1 MTAARADQKRVLGIV
16 GSPRRGG
23 NTETLVD
30 EVLRGAEEAGAQVAK
45 IILSELNIA
54 PCRACD
60 GCADTGECVQRDDM
74 SALLARMQ
82 ASQVWVLGTPVYW
95 WGPTAQFKTFVDR
108 WYSAQRTVDFREQ
121 RAVLAIPMEDGN
133 VSGARYVVG
142 MMAEALDYLGVEL
155 FATVLAPGVLDPG
168 AVRGHED
175 VLAMARRAGREAV
188 TSPPVSEEVGAGE
201 DVAPPAQPAG
211 PNGATMSID
220 DLFSISGPRMVVAG
234 APIPL
239 PRQHEVLVG
248 RVKPGVSPQP
258 DVDLVVHGG
267 DLAGVSRQHARLVRG
282 LEGWFVED
290 LRSTNGTFVNGVE
303 ALPGQRVRLRSG
315 DYVRFGHLTLLFY
328 EE

>member
-1 MTAARADQKRVLGIV
+1 MTVARADYKRVLGIV

-30 EVLRGAEEAGAQVAK
+30 EVLRGAGEAGAQVAK
-45 IILSELNIA
+45 VILSELDIA
-54 PCRACD
+54 PCQACD
-60 GCADTGECVQRDDM
+60 GCADTGECVQQDDM
-74 SALLARMQ
+74 SALLERMQ

-108 WYSAQRTVDFREQ
+108 WYSAQRTVDFDGR
-121 RAVLAIPMEDGN
+121 RAILVVPMEDGN

-142 MMAEALDYLGVEL
+142 MLAEALDYLGVEL
-155 FATVLAPGVLDPG
+155 FATLLAPGVLDPG
-168 AVRGHED
+168 AVREQAD
-175 VLAMARRAGREAV
+175 VLKVARSAGREAV
-188 TSPPVSEEVGAGE
+188 TSAPASEDERAEEAAVPPV
-201 DVAPPAQPAG
+201 QPAA
-211 PNGATMSID
+211 PNGATMNIE
-220 DLFSISGPRMVVAG
+220 DLFNITGPRMVVAG

-267 DLAGVSRQHARLVRG
+267 DLAGVSRQHARLIRG

-290 LRSTNGTFVNGVE
+290 LHSTNGTFVNGVE
-303 ALPGQRVRLRSG
+303 VLPGQRVRLHDG

-328 EE
+328 EA

>member
-1 MTAARADQKRVLGIV
+1 
-16 GSPRRGG
+16 
-23 NTETLVD
+23 
-30 EVLRGAEEAGAQVAK
+30 
-45 IILSELNIA
+45 
-54 PCRACD
+54 
-60 GCADTGECVQRDDM
+60 
-74 SALLARMQ
+74 
-82 ASQVWVLGTPVYW
+82 
-95 WGPTAQFKTFVDR
+95 
-108 WYSAQRTVDFREQ
+108 
-121 RAVLAIPMEDGN
+121 
-133 VSGARYVVG
+133 
-142 MMAEALDYLGVEL
+142 
-155 FATVLAPGVLDPG
+155 
-168 AVRGHED
+168 
-175 VLAMARRAGREAV
+175 
-188 TSPPVSEEVGAGE
+188 
-201 DVAPPAQPAG
+201 
-211 PNGATMSID
+211 MSID

-290 LRSTNGTFVNGVE
+290 LHSTNGTFVNGVE